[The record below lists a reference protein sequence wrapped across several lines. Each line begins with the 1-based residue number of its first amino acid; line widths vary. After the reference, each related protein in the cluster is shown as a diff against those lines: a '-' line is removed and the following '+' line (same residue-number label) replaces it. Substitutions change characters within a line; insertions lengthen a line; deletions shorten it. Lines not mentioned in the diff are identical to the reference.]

1 MTAAPR
7 GPHSCTGCCTAS
19 GGSTALPLRLMAAFT
34 DRRASFV
41 LLGDSITE
49 LGFDPDG
56 GWATRLAAHYV
67 RRADVLNRG
76 YSGYSTRWGLA
87 AMPHVLAGTT
97 ATPPPTLVTIFFGA
111 NDASDATL
119 NARQHV
125 PLAEYEANLIEI
137 VRLIR
142 EAWPDA
148 KLVIV
153 APPPVGHGKFPGDPL
168 LVVMHGSDHSDRLL
182 VAVQPSGWRSRRGA
196 TRRRPRGSSSVSTCS
211 GE

>member
-1 MTAAPR
+1 
-7 GPHSCTGCCTAS
+7 
-19 GGSTALPLRLMAAFT
+19 MAAFT

-153 APPPVGHGKFPGDPL
+153 APPPVGHGKFPGDPP
-168 LVVMHGSDHSDRLL
+168 LVVMHGSDQFDRLL
-182 VAVQPSGWRSRRGA
+182 GGCAAQRLAFQKRRYKKKA
-196 TRRRPRGSSSVSTCS
+196 TGKLERKYLLRGMNVHPQIQQFTPDYGSVCDRF
-211 GE
+211 